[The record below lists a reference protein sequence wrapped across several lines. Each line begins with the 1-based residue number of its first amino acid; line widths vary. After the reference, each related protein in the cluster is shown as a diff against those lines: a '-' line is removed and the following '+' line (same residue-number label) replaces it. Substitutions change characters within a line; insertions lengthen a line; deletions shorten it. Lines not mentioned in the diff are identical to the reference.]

1 MEIIQFENL
10 IENND
15 KSFNQLK
22 NLQLLI
28 LKDSGLK
35 KLCKKKNNAFL

>member
-35 KLCKKKNNAFL
+35 KFCKKKT